1 MNTFH
6 EFDHDGK
13 HYRFVYD
20 EDYRPESSGCPEFG
34 EIDLA
39 KEIEKLDSGD
49 WVALGC
55 IVSKPCPGE
64 AGTGRHCVACK
75 GSHEVDSLWGIV
87 IENSWDEAEKFA
99 KECM

>member
-1 MNTFH
+1 MTTYH

-39 KEIEKLDSGD
+39 NEIEKLDSGD

-55 IVSKPCPGE
+55 IVTAPCLDESGHHHCQSC
-64 AGTGRHCVACK
+64 TGRK
-75 GSHEVDSLWGIV
+75 EVDSLWGIV
-87 IENSWDEAEKFA
+87 IENSAQEAEEFA